1 MLISVLLFIS
11 LTYKNLIIIYC
22 LYFFCEYKDD
32 LKKKVRFSIITPTE
46 SDNLP
51 AELKNATRICL
62 KQDFRKN
69 AQNKRIYM
77 KLTDAY
83 PDYLLVS

>member
-1 MLISVLLFIS
+1 MKTNRVARRILGLPYNLS
-11 LTYKNLIIIYC
+11 LS
-22 LYFFCEYKDD
+22 
-32 LKKKVRFSIITPTE
+32 KKKVRFSIITPTE

>member
-1 MLISVLLFIS
+1 MKTNRVARRILGLP
-11 LTYKNLIIIYC
+11 YNLSRS
-22 LYFFCEYKDD
+22 
-32 LKKKVRFSIITPTE
+32 KKKVRFSIITPTE

-51 AELKNATRICL
+51 ADL

>member
-1 MLISVLLFIS
+1 MKTNRVARRILGLP
-11 LTYKNLIIIYC
+11 YNLSRS
-22 LYFFCEYKDD
+22 
-32 LKKKVRFSIITPTE
+32 KKKVRFSIITPTE

-62 KQDFRKN
+62 NKISEKC
-69 AQNKRIYM
+69 ANKRIYM

>member
-1 MLISVLLFIS
+1 MKTNRVARRILGLP
-11 LTYKNLIIIYC
+11 YNLSRS
-22 LYFFCEYKDD
+22 K
-32 LKKKVRFSIITPTE
+32 SIITPTE